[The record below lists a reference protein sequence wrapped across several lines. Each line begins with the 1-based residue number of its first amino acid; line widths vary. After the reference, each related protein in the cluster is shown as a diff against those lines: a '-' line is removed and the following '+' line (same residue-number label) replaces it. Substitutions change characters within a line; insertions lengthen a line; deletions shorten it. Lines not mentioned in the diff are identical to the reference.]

1 MDPLLHTKK
10 ITATFLHEEGEDV
23 DGITREVFSLFW
35 RECLPRYF
43 EGVSTYYPHVDSDCT
58 YELLKLFGSIASH
71 GYVLT
76 GKFPIQIAQSSIMG
90 VLIGNRHVS
99 DEMLLRDFMSYV
111 SEEESTAIRGVL
123 EGKRNV
129 GDDVLDCLSNFNVRS
144 RVTKETIRGT
154 LLDIAR
160 CEFLLQVQS
169 VMMALKDRLI
179 VSNPEL
185 WSDVK
190 PSVLNNLFS
199 SLQITRQRLAKAIVP
214 SPD

>member
-1 MDPLLHTKK
+1 
-10 ITATFLHEEGEDV
+10 
-23 DGITREVFSLFW
+23 
-35 RECLPRYF
+35 
-43 EGVSTYYPHVDSDCT
+43 
-58 YELLKLFGSIASH
+58 
-71 GYVLT
+71 
-76 GKFPIQIAQSSIMG
+76 MG

-99 DEMLLRDFMSYV
+99 DEMLLRDFMSCV

-160 CEFLLQVQS
+160 CEFLLRVQS
-169 VMMALKDRLI
+169 VMMALKDGLI

-190 PSVLNNLFS
+190 QSVLTT
-199 SLQITRQRLAKAIVP
+199 SLVHCR
-214 SPD
+214 